1 MTIDTTTSAVDSAF
15 ELDVLPAARPVQA
28 EAVGQLMA
36 HAQAMATAKQLADA
50 MCDTDLVPATYRGK
64 PGNGAAAILYG
75 AELGLTPIQSL
86 QQIFVVHGTP
96 AIYARTAVALVKRH
110 GYQIRTIEESDNSVT
125 VSATDPRTGH
135 VEVSTWDINRAERAG
150 FTSNKKYQTEPRAM
164 LWAKAAME
172 VCRRIAPDVLLGI
185 AYASEELEMERV
197 PVRSERPERARG
209 VAALAQRVAPTPAE
223 AVSPPAGEGG
233 EEVSAPADPA
243 RKKNL
248 AAMGRLLK
256 RADVTTAEDGLIVT
270 RALVGRDPA
279 GAPIVSSADLTDAEL
294 AALVA
299 DMESLGA
306 GLGDRVT
313 DILNQHAIDQDAAN
327 QTIEA

>member
-1 MTIDTTTSAVDSAF
+1 MTIETLTTETDL
-15 ELDVLPAARPVQA
+15 EVLPPARPVQA
-28 EAVGQLMA
+28 EAVAQLMA
-36 HAQAMATAKQLADA
+36 HAQAMQTAKQLADA

-110 GYQIRTIEESDNSVT
+110 GYQVRTIEESDESVT

-135 VEVSTWDINRAERAG
+135 VEVSTWDITRAERAG

-185 AYASEELEMERV
+185 AYASEELEIEPV
-197 PVRSERPERARG
+197 QQVRSERPERARG
-209 VAALAQRVAPTPAE
+209 VAALAQRVTPTPEAQAAPAPPAE
-223 AVSPPAGEGG
+223 TSTAMAPATRKKWLNAMFAALGEADCTDRDDQLAVIAALAGRPDSPPEHRDSISDDELRTVVNALN
-233 EEVSAPADPA
+233 AA
-243 RKKNL
+243 RKDSQL
-248 AAMGRLLK
+248 GAV
-256 RADVTTAEDGLIVT
+256 VTEILNT
-270 RALVGRDPA
+270 
-279 GAPIVSSADLTDAEL
+279 
-294 AALVA
+294 AALREA
-299 DMESLGA
+299 AAHDNA
-306 GLGDRVT
+306 T
-313 DILNQHAIDQDAAN
+313 TIDGTN
-327 QTIEA
+327 